1 MKSRPAMNLPTAT
14 TSSPILWRE
23 WIDRHAEL
31 FYLYARQQ
39 TRTEADAKD
48 VLQDALTEAWTKTA
62 GGIPDKAMV
71 FATIRRRAVDLGR
84 SMDRRLKREQ
94 SAACGHADW
103 FLPDFSAGDT
113 RDVLAAAVLKLPPD
127 LREVLMLRIWG
138 DLSFPAIA
146 QLTGVP
152 TATATSRYRYALEHL
167 REHLAELQP

>member
-1 MKSRPAMNLPTAT
+1 MNFLPGKNP
-14 TSSPILWRE
+14 SPPHWQD

-31 FYLYARQQ
+31 FFLYARQQ

-48 VLQDALTEAWTKTA
+48 VLQDALTESWTKAA

-94 SAACGHADW
+94 TAACGQSDW

-113 RDVLAAAVLKLPPD
+113 RDVLASAVLTLPPN
-127 LREVLMLRIWG
+127 LREVLTLRIWA
-138 DLSFPAIA
+138 DMSFPAIA

-152 TATATSRYRYALEHL
+152 CATATSRYRYALEHL
-167 REHLAELQP
+167 RRHLAELQP